1 MLYKDESKRFG
12 LQSFKALGGA
22 YAVANLHKAHIEAGK
37 PVESFVVTTCTAGN
51 HGRSVAWGAKL
62 VGCPAKIYIGAVVS
76 QGREDAMKALGADVK
91 RINGNYDEALAAC
104 RRDAEENGWQ
114 IVSDTSWEGYE
125 DVPRQVMAGY
135 TVMSREIMDQ
145 MGQERPTHIFLP
157 IGVGGMAAAVVAP
170 FWSEMGENRFK
181 AISIESHMAAC
192 FLESIKA

>member
-1 MLYKDESKRFG
+1 
-12 LQSFKALGGA
+12 
-22 YAVANLHKAHIEAGK
+22 
-37 PVESFVVTTCTAGN
+37 
-51 HGRSVAWGAKL
+51 
-62 VGCPAKIYIGAVVS
+62 
-76 QGREDAMKALGADVK
+76 MKALGADVK

-135 TVMSREIMDQ
+135 TVMSREIMGQ

-170 FWSEMGENRFK
+170 FWSEMGENRLK
-181 AISIESHMAAC
+181 TISIESHMAAC
-192 FLESIKA
+192 FLESIKTFGCLVYFL